1 MQVPGSPNQLFLLV
15 FIPGYYTRDM
25 HEDRPSYLEPFL
37 ELYESI

>member
-25 HEDRPSYLEPFL
+25 LEDIGLL
-37 ELYESI
+37 I